1 MPELTEAVDVEAA
14 PEHAWAV
21 LVDWPG
27 QGRWMI
33 ATDVAPVDG
42 DGQGLGGRL
51 AAITG
56 VRVGGRRRGVLDTM
70 EITRWEPPLFVEV
83 RHTGRLI
90 RGSGLFQVRP
100 RGARS
105 TLVWTEYFDLPLG
118 PIGRLGW
125 PLVRPLVRAGLRV
138 SLRRFAEVAR
148 DSAG

>member
-1 MPELTEAVDVEAA
+1 MAELTESVDVETAA
-14 PEHAWAV
+14 DRAWAV

-27 QGRWMI
+27 QGRWMLG
-33 ATDVAPVDG
+33 TDVAPVDG

-51 AAITG
+51 AATSG
-56 VRVGGRRRGVLDTM
+56 VRGRGRRRGVLDTM
-70 EITRWEPPLFVEV
+70 EITRWEPPRLVEV
-83 RHTGRLI
+83 RHTGRVI

-125 PLVRPLVRAGLRV
+125 PLVRPLVRAGLRQ
-138 SLRRFAEVAR
+138 SLRRFAQVAR
-148 DSAG
+148 EGG